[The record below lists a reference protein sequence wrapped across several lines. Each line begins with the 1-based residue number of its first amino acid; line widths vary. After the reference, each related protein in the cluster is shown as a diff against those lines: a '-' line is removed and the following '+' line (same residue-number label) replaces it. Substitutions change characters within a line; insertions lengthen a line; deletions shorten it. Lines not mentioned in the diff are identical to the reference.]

1 MAAAARGLASGYP
14 RRPAP
19 ALVAFAARWGYP
31 SGLFVLRA
39 LWGALLHVHHPA
51 PNPRAVSARAPK
63 KPLRAVGV
71 FRSQDAR
78 RICALKSPASGL
90 FGLLV

>member
-63 KPLRAVGV
+63 SPCAPLAFSAAKTRAV
-71 FRSQDAR
+71 SA
-78 RICALKSPASGL
+78 P
-90 FGLLV
+90 